1 MGFHLI
7 FIKLFRHVLYTL
19 LCVYTFDN
27 RLKKKESQVKQSLQ
41 TVRPVASSQRDDAES
56 FEPNEDLGIITL
68 APW

>member
-27 RLKKKESQVKQSLQ
+27 RLKKKKPSK
-41 TVRPVASSQRDDAES
+41 TKPPVRPVASSQRDDAES
-56 FEPNEDLGIITL
+56 FEPNKTWG
-68 APW
+68 